1 MDVKI
6 REITEKIRE
15 ALKVMRLTRQEVKKY
30 LESINTIEGSN
41 LSAVIVQMWFILK
54 EKVLYTTLN
63 KLKFGDKLLVGLFW
77 TPLGQVSTLKEQ
89 IDEIKRDRNV
99 DGPQIYERKDHGV
112 IPPSYFKTNEFTNVF

>member
-1 MDVKI
+1 
-6 REITEKIRE
+6 
-15 ALKVMRLTRQEVKKY
+15 MRLTRQEVKKY

-77 TPLGQVSTLKEQ
+77 TPLGQVSQLKDQ

-99 DGPQIYERKDHGV
+99 DGPQIYE
-112 IPPSYFKTNEFTNVF
+112 

>member
-1 MDVKI
+1 
-6 REITEKIRE
+6 
-15 ALKVMRLTRQEVKKY
+15 
-30 LESINTIEGSN
+30 
-41 LSAVIVQMWFILK
+41 MWFILK

-77 TPLGQVSTLKEQ
+77 TPLGQVSQLKEQ